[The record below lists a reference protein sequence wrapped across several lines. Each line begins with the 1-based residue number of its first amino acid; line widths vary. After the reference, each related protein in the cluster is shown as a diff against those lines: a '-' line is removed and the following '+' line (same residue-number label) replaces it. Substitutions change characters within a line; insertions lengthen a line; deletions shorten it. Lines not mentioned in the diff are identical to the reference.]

1 MDGKPLYE
9 YARENLPLP
18 RPIPVRECEVS
29 IDLVDFK
36 PAEVVSGDGG
46 HQYHWPKE
54 RMSAEEK
61 QVFSK
66 LNKIVHDAGGEGATA
81 EPEVDLTQPD
91 MPEVSAATGLRP
103 ATFTV
108 RMTVSSGTYVRSI
121 VHDIGLALGCGAHVV
136 KLTRTRQGEFVLHG
150 DEEELSK
157 IDAAAA
163 TRALEASKM
172 KVEDEE
178 EAANGAS
185 ASSEA
190 NPVGPTT
197 GCIPWSVWE
206 RAIAERNK
214 TLEQEAV
221 EKEEMIQS
229 GASPEEIDARWSR
242 AAVAQRRR
250 TGDLKEW
257 EVEVLRRF
265 VAVPLPVVR
274 DSKWRAAQ
282 R

>member
-9 YARENLPLP
+9 YARENKPLP

-29 IDLVDFK
+29 IDLIDFK
-36 PAEVVSGDGG
+36 PAEVVPGDGG
-46 HQYHWPKE
+46 HTYTWPKE

-61 QVFSK
+61 EVFSK

-81 EPEVDLTQPD
+81 EPEVDLSAPD
-91 MPEVSAATGLRP
+91 MPEVSAKTGLRP

-157 IDAAAA
+157 LDREAAQ
-163 TRALEASKM
+163 RALDASKM
-172 KVEDEE
+172 DDE
-178 EAANGAS
+178 EAAINAEV
-185 ASSEA
+185 SEPA
-190 NPVGPTT
+190 GPSGPST
-197 GCIPWSVWE
+197 GCIPWAVWE
-206 RAIAERNK
+206 RAIAERNQ
-214 TLEQEAV
+214 TLEQEAA
-221 EKEEMIQS
+221 EKEEMIAS
-229 GASPEEIDARWSR
+229 GASPEEIDARFSR
-242 AAVAQRRR
+242 SAIAQRRR
-250 TGDLKEW
+250 TGELKEW

-265 VAVPLPVVR
+265 VPVPLPVIR
-274 DSKWRAAQ
+274 DSKWRASHT
-282 R
+282 